1 VFSDVVF
8 NCFDELYNDFLICC
22 LLQKL
27 ASDFL
32 SNYVFL
38 AVGRVG
44 SSTELIVQ
52 KVESVQDMEKRNRL
66 VDLLQHN
73 VVNGKVKILL
83 LIVNAYTSDYCS

>member
-1 VFSDVVF
+1 MYSD
-8 NCFDELYNDFLICC
+8 NDFIVCC

-52 KVESVQDMEKRNRL
+52 KIESVQDMEKRNRL
-66 VDLLQHN
+66 VDLLRRN
-73 VVNGKVKILL
+73 VVNGKVKAQLL
-83 LIVNAYTSDYCS
+83 DC

>member
-1 VFSDVVF
+1 M
-8 NCFDELYNDFLICC
+8 YNDLIVCC
-22 LLQKL
+22 YELQKL

-52 KVESVQDMEKRNRL
+52 KIESVQDMEKRNRL
-66 VDLLQHN
+66 VDLLRRN
-73 VVNGKVKILL
+73 VVNGKVIMQCKPTI
-83 LIVNAYTSDYCS
+83 IVANVPAVFEVLCV

>member
-1 VFSDVVF
+1 VFCDVVF

-22 LLQKL
+22 LLHKL

-83 LIVNAYTSDYCS
+83 FIVNAYTSIYCR

>member
-1 VFSDVVF
+1 M
-8 NCFDELYNDFLICC
+8 YNDFLLCC
-22 LLQKL
+22 CELQKL

-52 KVESVQDMEKRNRL
+52 KIESVQDMEKRNRL
-66 VDLLQHN
+66 VDLLRCN
-73 VVNGKVKILL
+73 VVNGKVKLQCKSTIIVASVPAVFVILC
-83 LIVNAYTSDYCS
+83 V

>member
-1 VFSDVVF
+1 
-8 NCFDELYNDFLICC
+8 LYNDNDFIVRC

-52 KVESVQDMEKRNRL
+52 KIESVQDMEKRNRL
-66 VDLLQHN
+66 VDLLRRN
-73 VVNGKVKILL
+73 VVNGKVKASFL
-83 LIVNAYTSDYCS
+83 DC

>member
-1 VFSDVVF
+1 MYNHTDFVV
-8 NCFDELYNDFLICC
+8 CC

-52 KVESVQDMEKRNRL
+52 KIESVQDMEKRTRL
-66 VDLLQHN
+66 VDLLRRN
-73 VVNGKVKILL
+73 VVNGKVKAHLL
-83 LIVNAYTSDYCS
+83 DC